1 MTQEIVTSLGGTTI
15 GHPLAVHSAEGY
27 LRRRVAHP
35 ARARRVANFSPT
47 HEVPVQRHPSRYV
60 TRPAVIAALLTVA
73 AFAAIPSFAHAQ
85 ADRATVTLPYLNPS
99 LPVDDRVTDLISRM
113 TLDEKASQMRDH
125 AAPILRLNVPKY
137 DWWNESLHG
146 VAFAGTATNFPQV
159 IGMAATWDTTLVNEM
174 AKTISTEARAK
185 YHQAMREDDHE
196 MFFGLTFWA
205 PNINIFRDPRWGR
218 GQETYGEDPFLT
230 GRMAV
235 AFVSGMQG
243 DDPKYLKVVSTPKHF
258 AVHSGPEPTRHVDD
272 VNVSPHDLEDT
283 YLPAFRAAITEA
295 HAQSVMCAYNAID
308 GAPAC
313 ANTMLLDDHLRK
325 AWGFDGYV
333 VSDCAAIADVYT
345 GHKYAADFPH
355 AAAAALHA
363 GTDLECGFG
372 QGQAYLSLA
381 AAVKQGLI
389 TEANV
394 DTALKRLFTARFK
407 LGMFDPPASYAY
419 GRIPFTEV
427 NSAAHR
433 AQALQAARE
442 AIVLLKNDGG
452 VLPLSPSVRRIAVI
466 GPTAELVQ
474 SLQGNY
480 NGPPPQPVYPIAGIE
495 KRFLNH
501 ARVSYAQGSALADG
515 LPIPIAHTALRS
527 GGAEGLRG
535 EYFANADLRGKP
547 VLSRVDRTVNFNW
560 DKVIPVQGLAR
571 NGFSVRW
578 SGTLTPPAAGDYRLG
593 ARVNVCYACRSG
605 ETFRLYLDD
614 KLVSQ
619 SAAQTSQD
627 GRSEGSGDAP
637 VHFND
642 TKPHAIRLEYIHQTS
657 SAGIDLT
664 WLPPAEALRA
674 EAVAVAAKTDL
685 VVAFLGLS
693 PQLEG
698 EEMPVKLEGFSGGD
712 RTDIQLPKV
721 QRDLLEALKATGK
734 PVVVVLTSGSAV
746 VVDTRQANALLQAWY
761 PGEEGGTA
769 IAETLA
775 GDNNPAGRL
784 PVTFYASVD
793 QLPPFSEYSMA
804 QRTYRYFQG
813 KPQFGFGY
821 GLSYTTFGYGNLS
834 TPSTPVRAGDP
845 VTVSVDVTNRGR
857 RAGDEVVE
865 LYLTQPKA
873 ALTPQRALGGFAR
886 VHLAPGQTK
895 HVSLQ
900 LTPRTLGQVNE
911 RGDRVIA
918 PGEYAVSVG
927 GTQPGESSGGIS
939 GRFTVSGPPVTLP
952 R

>member
-1 MTQEIVTSLGGTTI
+1 
-15 GHPLAVHSAEGY
+15 
-27 LRRRVAHP
+27 
-35 ARARRVANFSPT
+35 
-47 HEVPVQRHPSRYV
+47 VQRSLSRYV
-60 TRPAVIAALLTVA
+60 TRPAFGAALLTAVA
-73 AFAAIPSFAHAQ
+73 IAGIPAAGRAQ
-85 ADRATVTLPYLNPS
+85 ATATPRYLDPS
-99 LPVDDRVTDLISRM
+99 LPVADRVNDLVSRM

-125 AAPILRLNVPKY
+125 AAPIPRLNVPKY

-159 IGMAATWDTTLVNEM
+159 IGMAATWDTALVNTM

-185 YHQAMREDDHE
+185 YHQAMRTDDHE

-243 DDPKYLKVVSTPKHF
+243 DDPKYLKVVSTPKHY
-258 AVHSGPEPTRHVDD
+258 AVHSGPEPTRHQDN

-313 ANTMLLDDHLRK
+313 ANTALLGDHLRK

-345 GHKYAADFPH
+345 GHKYVTDFPH
-355 AAAAALHA
+355 AAAAALKA

-389 TEANV
+389 TEADV
-394 DTALKRLFTARFK
+394 DTALKRLFTARFR
-407 LGMFDPPASYAY
+407 LGMFDPPDSYAY
-419 GRIPFTEV
+419 GRIPFSEV
-427 NSAAHR
+427 NSPAHR

-452 VLPLSPSVRRIAVI
+452 VLPFSSKVRRIAVV

-480 NGPPPQPVYPIAGIE
+480 NGAPPQPVYPIAGIE

-501 ARVSYAQGSALADG
+501 ARVSYAQGSTLADA
-515 LPIPIAHTALRS
+515 LPIPIAHSALRS
-527 GGAEGLRG
+527 AGSEGLRA
-535 EYFANADLRGKP
+535 EFFDNPDLRGKP
-547 VLSRVDRTVNFNW
+547 VHVRVDRTVNFNW
-560 DKVIPVQGLAR
+560 DKVIPVPGLAR
-571 NGFSVRW
+571 NDFSVRW

-605 ETFRLYLDD
+605 EAFRLYLDD
-614 KLVSQ
+614 KLISQ
-619 SAAQTSQD
+619 SAPPTSQD
-627 GRSEGSGDAP
+627 GRFEGTADAP
-637 VHFND
+637 IHFSD
-642 TKPHAIRLEYIHQTS
+642 TKPHAIRLEYMHHSS

-664 WLPPAEALRA
+664 WLPPADVMRA
-674 EAVAVAAKTDL
+674 EAVAVANKADAI
-685 VVAFLGLS
+685 VAFLGLS

-698 EEMPVKLEGFSGGD
+698 EEMPVKLDGFSGGD
-712 RTDIQLPKV
+712 RTDIQLPRV
-721 QRDLLEALKATGK
+721 QRDLLEALKATGR
-734 PVVVVLTSGSAV
+734 PVVVVLTSGSALA
-746 VVDTRQANALLQAWY
+746 VDTRQLNALLQAWY

-793 QLPPFSEYSMA
+793 QLPPFSDYSMA

-821 GLSYTTFGYGNLS
+821 GLSYSTFGYGNLAL
-834 TPSTPVRAGDP
+834 PSTPVRAGDP
-845 VTVSVDVTNRGR
+845 VTVSVDVTNRSR

-865 LYLTQPKA
+865 LYLAQPKA

-886 VHLAPGQTK
+886 VHLAAGQTK

-911 RGDRVIA
+911 RGERVIV
-918 PGEYAVSVG
+918 PGEYTVMVG
-927 GTQPGESSGGIS
+927 GAQPTESSGGMT
-939 GRFTVSGPPVTLP
+939 GRFTVTGQTVTLP